1 MSISFIIL
9 IITGLLAYNTYHDN
23 FLLNSFSSYK
33 KYYKI
38 AGILVVGLGFYLVVQ
53 RNPIQGVNTVNA
65 LNQYIN
71 VMPIDKGTKDMI
83 TPFLSQKQ
91 PHCQERGSDRLT
103 QSSKTH
109 KRSVSETKK
118 KFVASNQNWKC
129 GDCKDKL
136 TAWFEV
142 DHTIRLDQGGTND
155 ISNLIA
161 LCRNCHGKKTSL
173 ENI

>member
-9 IITGLLAYNTYHDN
+9 IITGLLAYNTYYDN
-23 FLLNSFSSYK
+23 FFLKSFSSYK
-33 KYYKI
+33 KYYKV
-38 AGILVVGLGFYLVVQ
+38 AGILVAGLGFYIVVQ
-53 RNPIQGVNTVNA
+53 KNPMQGVNTVKA
-65 LNQYIN
+65 LNQCIN
-71 VMPIDKGTKDMI
+71 VMPIDKGTKNMI
-83 TPFLSQKQ
+83 SPLLST
-91 PHCQERGSDRLT
+91 QERGSDRIT
-103 QSSKTH
+103 QNSKTH

-129 GDCKDKL
+129 GDCKEKL

-142 DHTIRLDQGGTND
+142 DHTIRLDQGGSND

>member
-9 IITGLLAYNTYHDN
+9 IITGLLAYNTYYDN

-33 KYYKI
+33 KYYKM
-38 AGILVVGLGFYLVVQ
+38 AGILVIGLGFYLVVQ
-53 RNPIQGVNTVNA
+53 RNPVQGVNTVKA

-83 TPFLSQKQ
+83 SPFLSYKQ
-91 PHCQERGSDRLT
+91 NDERGSDRLN
-103 QSSKTH
+103 QGSRTH

-129 GDCKDKL
+129 GDCKEKL

-142 DHTIRLDQGGTND
+142 DHTIRLDQGGSND

>member
-9 IITGLLAYNTYHDN
+9 IITGLLAYNTYYDN
-23 FLLNSFSSYK
+23 FILNSFSSYK
-33 KYYKI
+33 KYYKM

-53 RNPIQGVNTVNA
+53 RNPAQGVSTMNA
-65 LNQYIN
+65 LNQCIN
-71 VMPIDKGTKDMI
+71 VMPIDKGTKNLI
-83 TPFLSQKQ
+83 SPLLSYKTE
-91 PHCQERGSDRLT
+91 ERGSDRLT
-103 QSSKTH
+103 QNSKTH

-142 DHTIRLDQGGTND
+142 DHTIRLDQGGSND

>member
-23 FLLNSFSSYK
+23 SLLKSFSSYK
-33 KYYKI
+33 KYYKV
-38 AGILVVGLGFYLVVQ
+38 AGILVAGLGFYIVVQ
-53 RNPIQGVNTVNA
+53 RNPMQGVNTVKA
-65 LNQYIN
+65 LNQCIN

-83 TPFLSQKQ
+83 SPLLSN
-91 PHCQERGSDRLT
+91 QERGSDRLT
-103 QSSKTH
+103 QNSKTH

-129 GDCKDKL
+129 GDCKEKL

-142 DHTIRLDQGGTND
+142 DHTIRLDQGGSND

>member
-9 IITGLLAYNTYHDN
+9 IITGLLAYNTYYDN
-23 FLLNSFSSYK
+23 FFLKSFSSYK
-33 KYYKI
+33 KYYKV
-38 AGILVVGLGFYLVVQ
+38 AGILVAGLGFYIVVQ
-53 RNPIQGVNTVNA
+53 KNPMQGVNTVKA
-65 LNQYIN
+65 LNQCIN

-83 TPFLSQKQ
+83 SPLLSN
-91 PHCQERGSDRLT
+91 QERGSDRLS
-103 QSSKTH
+103 QNSRTH

-142 DHTIRLDQGGTND
+142 DHTVRLDQGGSND

>member
-9 IITGLLAYNTYHDN
+9 IITGLLAYNTYYDN
-23 FLLNSFSSYK
+23 FFLKSFSSYK
-33 KYYKI
+33 KYYKV
-38 AGILVVGLGFYLVVQ
+38 AGILVAGLGFYIVVQ
-53 RNPIQGVNTVNA
+53 KNPMQGVNTVKA
-65 LNQYIN
+65 LNQCIN

-83 TPFLSQKQ
+83 SPLLSNE
-91 PHCQERGSDRLT
+91 ERGSDRLT
-103 QSSKTH
+103 QNSRTH

-129 GDCKDKL
+129 GDCKEKL

-142 DHTIRLDQGGTND
+142 DHTIRLDQGGSND

>member
-9 IITGLLAYNTYHDN
+9 IITGLLAYNTYYDN
-23 FLLNSFSSYK
+23 FLLKSFGSYK
-33 KYYKI
+33 KYYKV

-53 RNPIQGVNTVNA
+53 RNPMQGVNTVKA
-65 LNQYIN
+65 LNQYVN
-71 VMPIDKGTKDMI
+71 VMPLDKGTKDMI
-83 TPFLSQKQ
+83 SPLLSYKQ
-91 PHCQERGSDRLT
+91 PDERGSDRLS

-129 GDCKDKL
+129 GDCKEKL

-142 DHTIRLDQGGTND
+142 DHTIRLDQGGSND

>member
-23 FLLNSFSSYK
+23 FLLKSFSSYK
-33 KYYKI
+33 KYYKV
-38 AGILVVGLGFYLVVQ
+38 AGILVAGLGFYIVVQ
-53 RNPIQGVNTVNA
+53 KNPMQGVNTVKA
-65 LNQYIN
+65 LNQCIN
-71 VMPIDKGTKDMI
+71 VMPIDKGTKDMFS
-83 TPFLSQKQ
+83 PLLST
-91 PHCQERGSDRLT
+91 QERGSDRIT
-103 QSSKTH
+103 QNSKTH

-129 GDCKDKL
+129 GDCKEKL

-142 DHTIRLDQGGTND
+142 DHTIRLDQGGSND

>member
-23 FLLNSFSSYK
+23 FLLKSFGSYK
-33 KYYKI
+33 KYYKV
-38 AGILVVGLGFYLVVQ
+38 AGILVAGLGFYIVVQ
-53 RNPIQGVNTVNA
+53 KNPMQGVNTVKA
-65 LNQYIN
+65 LNQCIN

-83 TPFLSQKQ
+83 SPLLSN
-91 PHCQERGSDRLT
+91 QERGSDRIT
-103 QSSKTH
+103 QNSKTH

-129 GDCKDKL
+129 GDCKEKL

-142 DHTIRLDQGGTND
+142 DHTIRLDQGGSND

>member
-1 MSISFIIL
+1 MIL
-9 IITGLLAYNTYHDN
+9 IITGILAYNTYYDN

-33 KYYKI
+33 KYYKM

-53 RNPIQGVNTVNA
+53 RNPVQGVNTVKA

-71 VMPIDKGTKDMI
+71 VMPIDKNTKDMI
-83 TPFLSQKQ
+83 SPFLSYKQ
-91 PHCQERGSDRLT
+91 NDERGSDRLT
-103 QSSKTH
+103 QNSRTH

-129 GDCKDKL
+129 GDCKEKL

-142 DHTIRLDQGGTND
+142 DHTIRLDQGGSND

>member
-23 FLLNSFSSYK
+23 FLLKSFSSYK
-33 KYYKI
+33 KYYKV
-38 AGILVVGLGFYLVVQ
+38 AGILVAGLGFYIVVQ
-53 RNPIQGVNTVNA
+53 RNPMQGVNTVKA
-65 LNQYIN
+65 LNQCIN

-83 TPFLSQKQ
+83 SPLLSN
-91 PHCQERGSDRLT
+91 QERGSDRLT
-103 QSSKTH
+103 QNSKTH

-129 GDCKDKL
+129 GDCKEKL

-142 DHTIRLDQGGTND
+142 DHTIRLDQGGSND

>member
-23 FLLNSFSSYK
+23 FLLKSFSSYK
-33 KYYKI
+33 KYYKV
-38 AGILVVGLGFYLVVQ
+38 AGILVAGLGFYIVVQ
-53 RNPIQGVNTVNA
+53 KNPMQGVNTVKA
-65 LNQYIN
+65 LNQCIN

-83 TPFLSQKQ
+83 SPLLSN
-91 PHCQERGSDRLT
+91 QERGSDRIT
-103 QSSKTH
+103 QNSKTH

-129 GDCKDKL
+129 GDCKEKL

-142 DHTIRLDQGGTND
+142 DHTIRLDQGGSND

>member
-9 IITGLLAYNTYHDN
+9 IITGLLAYNTYYDN
-23 FLLNSFSSYK
+23 FILNSFSSYK
-33 KYYKI
+33 KYYKM

-53 RNPIQGVNTVNA
+53 RNPAQGVSTMNA
-65 LNQYIN
+65 LNQCIN
-71 VMPIDKGTKDMI
+71 VMPIDKGTKNLI
-83 TPFLSQKQ
+83 SPLLSYKTE
-91 PHCQERGSDRLT
+91 ERGSDRLT
-103 QSSKTH
+103 QNSKTH

-142 DHTIRLDQGGTND
+142 DHTIRLDQGGSND
-155 ISNLIA
+155 ISKLIA

>member
-9 IITGLLAYNTYHDN
+9 IITGLLAYNTYYDN
-23 FLLNSFSSYK
+23 FFLKSFSSYK

-38 AGILVVGLGFYLVVQ
+38 AGILVAGLGFYIVVQ
-53 RNPIQGVNTVNA
+53 KNPMQGVNTVKA
-65 LNQYIN
+65 LNQCIN
-71 VMPIDKGTKDMI
+71 VMPIDKGAKDI
-83 TPFLSQKQ
+83 ISPLLSYNQTE
-91 PHCQERGSDRLT
+91 ERGSDRLT
-103 QSSKTH
+103 QNSKTH

-142 DHTIRLDQGGTND
+142 DHTIRLDQGGSND